1 MIENTQNSFEGYI
14 GLFTVYIISINYT
27 TFMGQILIFGPNWIQ
42 ITIVPQLFSTAI
54 VEYERLLTIVL
65 KNNFLNSY

>member
-14 GLFTVYIISINYT
+14 GLFTFYIIPINYA

-42 ITIVPQLFSTAI
+42 NTIISILFYLFNYFYSN
-54 VEYERLLTIVL
+54 YLYL
-65 KNNFLNSY
+65 KN